1 MSGCLAA
8 RRASAWCLCR
18 DRWPDTGSNSTGT
31 QRRAHSFKVSVWPL
45 TDVDADAQH
54 VCFWGK
60 ADIPDLL
67 LTSANDPKR
76 TLRFG
81 SGVNPIWKRVQGMWV
96 AMIST
101 MRTAR
106 PTTGS
111 PFSFSEAGTA
121 PFDPM
126 SSCFSLFGRLDPADP
141 FIARERS
148 NILPRLQR
156 FYVGDQ
162 CLFQVRGQ
170 VMDHAA

>member
-1 MSGCLAA
+1 MS
-8 RRASAWCLCR
+8 
-18 DRWPDTGSNSTGT
+18 
-31 QRRAHSFKVSVWPL
+31 QRV
-45 TDVDADAQH
+45 Q
-54 VCFWGK
+54 
-60 ADIPDLL
+60 
-67 LTSANDPKR
+67 
-76 TLRFG
+76 
-81 SGVNPIWKRVQGMWV
+81 SGVQRHDRGPQKILIAQPGRAIENGEGGIRTHGTVTRTTVFEFYDSHAGACRLVAKRALWFGISPALLSQRGRKPDQWKRVQGMWV

-101 MRTAR
+101 MWTAR

-148 NILPRLQR
+148 NVFPRLQR
-156 FYVGDQ
+156 FYVGGQ